1 MFDFIGRYF
10 SRWGTNCGEGIQWM
24 LNEMSVN
31 QWAILAGVFVF
42 AGFMAL
48 KTKI

>member
-1 MFDFIGRYF
+1 MFDFVGRYF
-10 SRWGTNCGEGIQWM
+10 SRLGTNFTEGIHWM
-24 LNEMSVN
+24 LNEMSVT